1 MSTPAGWYDDPNQ
14 PGQQQYWDGNAWTGQ
29 MQPAPSAAATMPP
42 PPVHDPYAAP
52 APSPYGAPPVN
63 PYGPPPIGGYPGG
76 YQLVA
81 PLPPGVANRQLAG
94 YGARVGAHLLDFLFL
109 IVTIGIM
116 GIVSR
121 FLMGRDGERNGQS
134 LGKQIVGIRVVK
146 ADGSPVT
153 VGFAFLRD
161 FVVRYLLFG
170 VLGSFLVVPGLL
182 DLLWPLWDKPGQQTL
197 TDKIVSSYV
206 TVA

>member
-1 MSTPAGWYDDPNQ
+1 
-14 PGQQQYWDGNAWTGQ
+14 
-29 MQPAPSAAATMPP
+29 MQPSPLAAATVPP
-42 PPVHDPYAAP
+42 APVQDPYAAP
-52 APSPYGAPPVN
+52 APSPYGAPPVNPYGAPPVN

-81 PLPPGVANRQLAG
+81 PLPPGVAGRQLAG
-94 YGARVGAHLLDFLFL
+94 YGARVGAHLLDLVFL
-109 IVTIGIM
+109 IVTVGIM

-170 VLGSFLVVPGLL
+170 LLGSFLVVPGLL